1 VVFAGVARRPAM
13 TFDRIAWTAR
23 RGIGKVAH
31 GVARRVTMVAVCRT
45 NSDSGCRV
53 VSFSP
58 SKKTGSATISAAV
71 GIGGKNQAADVRT
84 VQELLNNVPTAS
96 GGPVPLLAV
105 DGLIGPKTNAAIQ
118 RFQKAQLGWADG
130 RVDPGGP
137 TITRLGGFAK
147 RGGGVDFGKGE
158 AVAGQSNPIMEA
170 FRLTTMVISIPDA
183 KTAVSQAIS
192 RVDQAA
198 TFVMLGGG
206 GLTTNSTSFDIVDR
220 HFLFKGVGREQT
232 LSELQ
237 FMRTTF
243 LRMKTVLDDRASVFG
258 APTRGR
264 NLFDIDPFPDKT
276 DPRVKAYVP
285 RSSVEHTDGV
295 TPNRMYLC
303 RGLDGQPQDRY
314 THILIH
320 ELGHFVDDETPDRE
334 ITDHGYAFFGT
345 LKTLPHEKRLHNAD
359 TYAIFAFE
367 NAFGKERV
375 LKMFP
380 LLR

>member
-1 VVFAGVARRPAM
+1 
-13 TFDRIAWTAR
+13 
-23 RGIGKVAH
+23 
-31 GVARRVTMVAVCRT
+31 MVAVCRA
-45 NSDSGCRV
+45 NSDSGCRLI
-53 VSFSP
+53 SLGP
-58 SKKTGSATISAAV
+58 AKKPAAQTISASV
-71 GIGGKNQAADVRT
+71 GVGGRNLATDVRA
-84 VQELLNNVPTAS
+84 VQELLNGVPAAS
-96 GGPVPLLAV
+96 GGPLSPLAV
-105 DGLIGPKTNAAIQ
+105 DGLIGPKTIAAIQ
-118 RFQKAQLGWADG
+118 RFQKAQFGWLDG

-137 TITRLGGFAK
+137 TITRLDSFAT
-147 RGGGVDFGKGE
+147 RGGGADFDKGE
-158 AVAGQSNPIMEA
+158 AAAGQSNPILEA
-170 FRLTTMVISIPDA
+170 FRLTTMVISTPDA
-183 KTAVSQAIS
+183 KNAVIQALS
-192 RVDQAA
+192 RIDQAA
-198 TFVMLGGG
+198 MFVMLGSG
-206 GLTTNSTSFDIVDR
+206 GLFANSASFDLVDR

-237 FMRTTF
+237 FIRSIF
-243 LRMKTVLDDRASVFG
+243 LRMKTVLENRTSVFG
-258 APTRGR
+258 GPMWGP
-264 NLFDIDPFPDKT
+264 NLFDIDPFPGKT

-320 ELGHFVDDETPDRE
+320 ELGHFVDDETPATE
-334 ITDHGYAFFGT
+334 IIDHGYAFFGT

-375 LKMFP
+375 VKMFP